1 MLKNKMLQLIMSMI
15 LIVVILSGCSNAE
28 DSKKV
33 STGVEPSQNEITNQ
47 DEVTNTESVDSNNDE
62 DVENEDVEK
71 EEFSIY
77 KNIIDNEYRG
87 KDIKE
92 AFRNP
97 SIYIDKDFTFLGTVL
112 KSNTSEDG
120 IQLITMELDTASVFE
135 YGENY
140 EQGTIVKIRYDINA
154 FGGERLVE
162 KDRLAVSAKF
172 KEIKNDEEYGDIA
185 EFEALAKVSVTGYL
199 SSLALRDYFKSIGI
213 DIKSLDLRLENF
225 KNEEELAQI
234 IGLFSAIY
242 VELEKVAI
250 YSTNSNIYWQAECI
264 YGYDIDTDGYGY
276 DSSGIYIGVPS
287 ILLYS
292 GEKNSDGDIYFQYK
306 GSISIE
312 SLEY

>member
-1 MLKNKMLQLIMSMI
+1 MLKKKILQLIMSML
-15 LIVVILSGCSNAE
+15 LIVVTLNGCSKGE
-28 DSKKV
+28 S
-33 STGVEPSQNEITNQ
+33 SQKADTEIKP
-47 DEVTNTESVDSNNDE
+47 SNNEVANIENIDNDDNE
-62 DVENEDVEK
+62 AVENLQENKQSEGVK
-71 EEFSIY
+71 EFSIY
-77 KNIIDNEYRG
+77 ENIIDNEYRG
-87 KDIKE
+87 NDVRE

-97 SIYIDKDFTFLGTVL
+97 SIYIDKDFTFSGTIL

-120 IQLITMELDTASVFE
+120 IQLITMELDSESVFE

-154 FGGERLVE
+154 FAGERLVE

-185 EFEALAKVSVTGYL
+185 EFDALAKVDVTGYL

-213 DIKSLDLRLENF
+213 DIKSVDLKLESF
-225 KNEEELAQI
+225 KNEEELSRLV
-234 IGLFSAIY
+234 GLYSASYID
-242 VELEKVAI
+242 LEKVSI
-250 YSTNSNIYWQAECI
+250 YSTNSDIYWKAECV

-292 GEKNSDGDIYFQYK
+292 GEKNEEGDIYFGYK
-306 GSISIE
+306 GSVSIE
-312 SLEY
+312 SIDY

>member
-1 MLKNKMLQLIMSMI
+1 MLKNKLLQLIIPMI
-15 LIVVILSGCSNAE
+15 LIVVILSGCSNAK
-28 DSKKV
+28 DSEKV
-33 STGVEPSQNEITNQ
+33 SIGIKPSE
-47 DEVTNTESVDSNNDE
+47 DEVTNTESMDSNNNENVEDE
-62 DVENEDVEK
+62 EGEK

-77 KNIIDNEYRG
+77 KNIIENEYRG
-87 KDIKE
+87 KDIRE

-97 SIYIDKDFTFLGTVL
+97 AIYTDKDFTFSGTVL
-112 KSNTSEDG
+112 KSNTSDDG
-120 IQLITMELDTASVFE
+120 IQLITMELDTENVFE

-172 KEIKNDEEYGDIA
+172 KEIKNDDEYGDIA
-185 EFEALAKVSVTGYL
+185 EFDALAKVSVTGYL

-213 DIKSLDLRLENF
+213 DIKSADLKLENF
-225 KNEEELAQI
+225 KNEEELAEM
-234 IGLFSAIY
+234 IGLFSASY

-250 YSTNSNIYWQAECI
+250 YSTNSDIYWQAQCI

-292 GEKNSDGDIYFQYK
+292 GEKNSDGDIYFEYK
-306 GSISIE
+306 GSVSIDL
-312 SLEY
+312 LEY